1 MHIIITLFHIIQGLS
16 LWLDYAFHLCL
27 MLGSKVSL
35 ACETDIEMLTS
46 YFQFSVK
53 VLKSESQVS
62 LLTLLRSA

>member
-1 MHIIITLFHIIQGLS
+1 
-16 LWLDYAFHLCL
+16 

-62 LLTLLRSA
+62 LLTLLRSANSLRQITKHIFEL